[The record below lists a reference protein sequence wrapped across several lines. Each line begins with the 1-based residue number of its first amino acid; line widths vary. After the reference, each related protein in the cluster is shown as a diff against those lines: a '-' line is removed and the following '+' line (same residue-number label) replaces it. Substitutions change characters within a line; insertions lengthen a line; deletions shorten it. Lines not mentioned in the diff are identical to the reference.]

1 MRGPWMMTG
10 FALVL
15 PTALP
20 MNAATAQSAGG
31 NQSSGGNAV
40 LQSFVQCRSI
50 VAPEARLA
58 CFEQATSALEKAVG
72 AKEVTL
78 LDRQDVRKARRS
90 LFGFTLPRI
99 GLFGGGDGDDKEA
112 SAEPLETTIVGSRAL
127 ANGRYELRLAE
138 EDAVWATTDPMS
150 FPPKAGSKVRIR
162 RGALGN
168 YFIAIDGER
177 SIRGVRVR

>member
-1 MRGPWMMTG
+1 MRGPKMMAG
-10 FALVL
+10 VALVL
-15 PTALP
+15 ATGLP
-20 MNAATAQSAGG
+20 ASAATAQSAGG
-31 NQSSGGNAV
+31 KAV

-50 VAPEARLA
+50 AVPEARLA
-58 CFEQATSALEKAVG
+58 CFEQATSALEKAVS

-90 LFGFTLPRI
+90 LFGFSLPRI
-99 GLFGGGDGDDKEA
+99 GLFGGGDGDDDKEG
-112 SAEPLETTIVGSRAL
+112 STEPLETTIVGSRAL
-127 ANGRYELRLAE
+127 PNGRYELRLAE

-177 SIRGVRVR
+177 SIRGMRVR